1 LTNHSKK
8 NYNTGAETA
17 HKARMPVKIRLQR
30 FGRKNLPFYRIV
42 AADSRS
48 PRDGKSIERL
58 GTYNPIPDKDGIKE
72 VALKTDRVRYW
83 LGVGAQP
90 SPTVGRLLGSAG
102 IVPRFP
108 QQFKNINSVPK
119 HERDFS
125 TYAKSTYSGL
135 FRPTPSSLPKL
146 F

>member
-1 LTNHSKK
+1 
-8 NYNTGAETA
+8 
-17 HKARMPVKIRLQR
+17 MPVKIRLQR

-125 TYAKSTYSGL
+125 TYAKSTYS
-135 FRPTPSSLPKL
+135 FRPTPKSLPKL